1 MTGMKISAR
10 LVVAASVVGG
20 AICVAGCADQGT
32 ETTRTTTTEQT
43 STMVPPAP
51 PPQTTVTTTR
61 TQQYTP

>member
-1 MTGMKISAR
+1 MTAVKTSAR
-10 LVVAASVVGG
+10 MVLAATVLSGD
-20 AICVAGCADQGT
+20 ICVAGCAGPAT

-43 STMVPPAP
+43 TTMVPPAH